1 MLEQKR
7 PILRFVSGSEE
18 PSRQVAID
26 YWRGH
31 YDGNRWIWD
40 QSVDQVVTS
49 HGVKRKDITSIVRAT
64 STSFDESISCI
75 KCAAHK
81 ELTSRSDFVA
91 KNYGDY
97 ICFECRRR
105 RAEEVERERQEQE
118 LAIRSAKIAVLE
130 KLSGKDI
137 PYDYGSIGYTAAIL
151 VYAILLASDHA
162 CETGEFGDS
171 ANLHLCPTDKL
182 SGELLKQLSDTG
194 ILQISRHTPLSAIE
208 IKDEGGWSANPH
220 RIRWKFA
227 RDVNGV
233 TFPQLMT
240 RLGAMIDS
248 REEYLS
254 YRQSV
259 KALWWMLAVDDV
271 SRFLLQA
278 VTKYRLPDYRKGA
291 KTEEALRYAL
301 EHYSIP
307 QVRRHIQIVTE
318 KAAAYSVTRD
328 VNSRRALNTIPGNLI
343 SRVDRALSEQWT
355 IYPLLDDWTNEE
367 PILLTV
373 LFNRVLGTGLPGFK
387 TLSGTLLKELEPSPV
402 T

>member
-7 PILRFVSGSEE
+7 PILDFVSGSDEE
-18 PSRQVAID
+18 RRQVAID
-26 YWRGH
+26 YWTGH
-31 YDGNRWIWD
+31 YDGSRWVWD
-40 QSVDQVVTS
+40 LSVDQVVIS
-49 HGVKRKDITSIVRAT
+49 HGLKRKDVPAIVRAIAT
-64 STSFDESISCI
+64 AFDESISCTQ
-75 KCAAHK
+75 CAAHK

-91 KNYGDY
+91 RNYGDY
-97 ICFECRRR
+97 ICLRCRRQH
-105 RAEEVERERQEQE
+105 AEEVERERQERE
-118 LAIRSAKIAVLE
+118 LAIRSTKYAVIQE
-130 KLSGKDI
+130 LSLNDN
-137 PYDYGSIGYTAAIL
+137 PYDYASIGYTAAII

-162 CETGEFGDS
+162 CEIGEFGDS
-171 ANLHLCPTDKL
+171 ASLHLCPTDKL
-182 SGELLKQLSDTG
+182 SGELLKQLHDAG

-227 RDVNGV
+227 KDVDGA

-240 RLGAMIDS
+240 RLGTMIDS
-248 REEYLS
+248 RKEDLS

-259 KALWWMLAVDDV
+259 QALWWMLAIDDV

-278 VTKYRLPDYRKGA
+278 VTKYRLPDYHKGA
-291 KTEEALRYAL
+291 KTDEALRYAL

-307 QVRRHIQIVTE
+307 QVRRHIQVVTE

-328 VNSRRALNTIPGNLI
+328 INSRRALNTIPGNLV

-387 TLSGTLLKELEPSPV
+387 ILNGAHLKELELSPA